1 MKLLWILYEMK
12 RCLYDFVNI
21 NLNNKM
27 KIFIDLKKYEYNFLF
42 KKVKMKEEKWI
53 IIRLF

>member
-27 KIFIDLKKYEYNFLF
+27 KIIIDLKKYEYNFLF

-53 IIRLF
+53 II